1 MRHRNTIIQKNINL
15 IIKIFLKVLKVI
27 VKKLLI
33 RYIPLMQAYC
43 LRTRLRSVASDA
55 RSLVLQWVLA
65 EIELI

>member
-1 MRHRNTIIQKNINL
+1 
-15 IIKIFLKVLKVI
+15 
-27 VKKLLI
+27 
-33 RYIPLMQAYC
+33 MQAYC